1 MTDDQIRQEFDK
13 IVERISKQN

>member
-1 MTDDQIRQEFDK
+1 MTDEQIRQEFDK